1 MSEETPNINEWRSPE
16 ELYGELLVEVQRNK
30 IFSDYKTFVDCIPLY
45 SPEEIM
51 ISYNAVKTLPDFD
64 LRTFLFEYFKYPDI
78 HDFDYKT
85 DISLTITQHI
95 ESLWYV
101 LTRRPQ
107 LFPHNS
113 SLMSLP
119 HSYVIPGGRFI
130 EFFYWD
136 SYFIM
141 LGLNLSGKTDLVENM
156 LNNFC
161 HQLDTLGFIPN
172 GNRTYFLS
180 RSQPPVFAMMVQL
193 LVEKDPPLLT
203 KYLPYLEKEYLFWMN
218 GSDQLH
224 HTGDAFK
231 RVVKMP
237 DGEIMNRYWDD
248 KDYPRPESY
257 GEDLSYSY
265 PLDTTLHAD
274 LYRNVRA
281 ACESGWDFSTRWYK
295 DQQNIQT
302 IHTIDI
308 VPVDLNCLLHY
319 LEDRIAKGYELL
331 DKPEQARHYR
341 SIAEQRKNA
350 ILKYFW
356 NEEQQFFMDYDK
368 VELRSTPSLS
378 LAGVFPVYFNLANAD
393 QATAVATKLEQEFLK
408 DGGLVTTLKHSEF
421 QWDSPNGWAPL
432 QWLAVK
438 GLLSYEHTELAY
450 TIADRWMKLNE
461 KIYQNTGK
469 LMEKY
474 NVVEMNL
481 LTGGGEYPLQDGF
494 GWTNGVYIGLGKLM
508 QQKIQETTG
517 L

>member
-1 MSEETPNINEWRSPE
+1 MIISEEFSSLHVFRSPE
-16 ELYGELLVEVQRNK
+16 ELYGELFIEVQRKK
-30 IFSDYKTFVDCIPLY
+30 IFHDYKTFVDCIPLNG
-45 SPEEIM
+45 PEEIM
-51 ISYNAVKTLPDFD
+51 ASYQAVKESSDFD
-64 LRTFLFEYFKYPDI
+64 LTAFVFEHFKYPDI
-78 HDFDYKT
+78 HNFDYQT
-85 DISLTITQHI
+85 DITLTITQHI
-95 ESLWYV
+95 ESLWSI

-107 LFPHNS
+107 LFPPNS
-113 SLMSLP
+113 SLMVLP

-130 EFFYWD
+130 EIFYWD

-141 LGLNLSGKTDLVENM
+141 LGLTISGKIDLLQNM
-156 LNNFC
+156 IDNFC

-193 LVEKDPPLLT
+193 LIEKDPPLLT
-203 KYLPYLEKEYLFWMN
+203 KYLPYLEKEYQFWMN
-218 GSDQLH
+218 GSDQLR

-265 PLDTTLHAD
+265 PIDATLHAD

-295 DQQNIQT
+295 DQQTIQT

-319 LEDRIAKGYELL
+319 LEDCIAKGYELL
-331 DKPEQARHYR
+331 DKQEQAQHYR

-356 NEEQQFFMDYDK
+356 NNEQHFFMDYDS
-368 VELRSTPSLS
+368 VELRSTPALS
-378 LAGVFPVYFNLANAD
+378 LAAVFPLYFNLATTD
-393 QATAVATKLEQEFLK
+393 QANEVTNKLQQDFLK
-408 DGGLVTTLKHSEF
+408 DGGLITTLKHSEF

-432 QWLAVK
+432 QWIAVK
-438 GLLSYEHTELAY
+438 GLLAYDKNELAY

-461 KIYQNTGK
+461 KIYHNTGK

-494 GWTNGVYIGLGKLM
+494 GWTNGVYLGFEKLM
-508 QQKIQETTG
+508 QQKT
-517 L
+517 

>member
-1 MSEETPNINEWRSPE
+1 MSEEPNTNALISPE
-16 ELYGELLVEVQRNK
+16 ELYGELFVEVQRNK
-30 IFSDYKTFVDCIPLY
+30 VFSDYKTFVDCIPLHHAK
-45 SPEEIM
+45 EIM
-51 ISYNAVKTLPDFD
+51 TAYDAVKTLPDFD
-64 LRTFLFEYFKYPDI
+64 LRTFVFEHFKYPDI

-85 DISLTITQHI
+85 DISLTINQHI

-113 SLMSLP
+113 SLITLP

-130 EFFYWD
+130 EIFYWD

-141 LGLNLSGKTDLVENM
+141 LGLNLSGKTDLVQNM
-156 LNNFC
+156 LDNFC
-161 HQLDTLGFIPN
+161 HLLDTLGFIPN
-172 GNRTYFLS
+172 GNRSYFLT

-203 KYLPYLEKEYLFWMN
+203 KYLPYLEKEYAFWMN
-218 GSDQLH
+218 GADQLKD
-224 HTGDAFK
+224 TGDAYK

-248 KDYPRPESY
+248 KDSPRPESY

-265 PLDTTLHAD
+265 PLDTSLHAD

-295 DQQNIQT
+295 DQHTIQT
-302 IHTIDI
+302 IHTVDI

-319 LEDRIAKGYELL
+319 LEDRIAKAYELL
-331 DKPEQARHYR
+331 DKQEQAQQYR
-341 SIAEQRKNA
+341 AIAEQRKNA

-356 NEEQQFFMDYDK
+356 NEEQQFFMDFDR
-368 VELRSTPSLS
+368 VELRATSALT
-378 LAGVFPVYFNLANAD
+378 LAAVFPLYFNLATPE
-393 QATAVATKLEQEFLK
+393 QALATTNRLQQDFLK
-408 DGGLVTTLKHSEF
+408 DGGLVTSLKHSEF

-438 GLLSYEHTELAY
+438 GLVSYDQKELAY
-450 TIADRWMKLNE
+450 TVADRWMKLNE

-494 GWTNGVYIGLGKLM
+494 GWTNGVYIGFEKLI
-508 QQKIQETTG
+508 QQIKETTSI
-517 L
+517 